1 MIQRLSQV
9 LSYFPKQYAD
19 AVDKLSV
26 VQQSELEEFRL
37 RIGFPPTLLIGREE
51 KQLNK
56 DSVTGKVLEEIL
68 LQATGQAIY
77 SAKEMLKKG
86 FLTVPGGHRL
96 GICGT
101 AVYKGGEIAF
111 LKDVSSINLRI
122 ASQRPGFSLPA
133 VQYLWTHPDSALIIA
148 PPGWGK
154 TTLLRDLARK
164 ISNSRNGTVSV
175 VDERGE
181 LFPTACGKFSF
192 PVGKRMD
199 VLSGCKKASGI
210 EMMIRTMNPDWVAVD
225 EITSHE
231 DTKALIQAGWCGVSV
246 LASAHAGSMREFM
259 KRPVYK
265 PLVQCGLFDYYLV
278 MHDDKTWTMERLDL
292 CISK

>member
-26 VQQSELEEFRL
+26 VEQSELEEFRL

-51 KQLNK
+51 KQLHK

-154 TTLLRDLARK
+154 TTLLRDLIMQLSKRYHWR
-164 ISNSRNGTVSV
+164 ISVC
-175 VDERGE
+175 DERME
-181 LFPTACGKFSF
+181 LAACLDGAPQFDLGPTT
-192 PVGKRMD
+192 D
-199 VLSGCKKASGI
+199 VISGAYKSEGI
-210 EMMIRTMNPDWVAVD
+210 SMLLRTMNPQWIAVD
-225 EITSHE
+225 EITSE
-231 DTKALIQAGWCGVSV
+231 DDVSSMCKASYCGVRF
-246 LASAHAGSMREFM
+246 LATAHAANENEL
-259 KRPVYK
+259 KERPVYR
-265 PLVQCGLFDYYLV
+265 
-278 MHDDKTWTMERLDL
+278 RLLNTGMFRTILIIGKDREL
-292 CISK
+292 EIRELKANV